1 MFVSTSAPTSRVGA
15 RTGAMC
21 RAARSRRAP
30 KTSVG
35 KAAQVAMVLM
45 PGTECVANVAIPCGG
60 CEAANAMNDVSRML
74 AANADDFGGYTIPAL
89 SLIVIA
95 AIILALSPPLR
106 E

>member
-1 MFVSTSAPTSRVGA
+1 
-15 RTGAMC
+15 
-21 RAARSRRAP
+21 
-30 KTSVG
+30 
-35 KAAQVAMVLM
+35 MVLM
-45 PGTECVANVAIPCGG
+45 PGTECVANVATPCGG
-60 CEAANAMNDVSRML
+60 CEAVDAMTNVSRML